1 LQFLV
6 INSMKKLLLSFII
19 TVLFVPCFLYAH
31 DGTAVRYFV
40 DLNAVTDD
48 ILLVSA
54 EFPPLTVSDS
64 VVVFPASAPG
74 TYDQLDFGRFVLAF
88 TAYDK
93 NNKIVESKRSSVNTF
108 RLLHPEK
115 VSRIEYA
122 LEDTWDEK
130 TENRKKRLFNP
141 GGSNFQKDTCFAL
154 NYFAIC
160 AYIPRYKRSPV
171 NLTIKRPDFLK
182 GVSSLPLISETKDT
196 DIYTAEDYDYLADNP
211 ALYARNLDTTVLT
224 IRGAKVTVAV
234 YSETN
239 KIGSKRVAETIKP
252 VISANADFL
261 GKMPVNRYSFL
272 FVFASS
278 PQNSGDGNNGAL
290 EHSYSS
296 MYYLPES
303 DNYSFVEGLI
313 KHTASHE
320 FLHIKIPLHLHSKEI
335 DDFDFLN
342 PKMSKHLW
350 LYEGVTEYFAHLS
363 QIPLSGEEVFIK
375 QIRQKIM
382 QMDYFRK
389 DVSLTELAV
398 KVMEPDMQKVYPMIY
413 DRGALIAMMMDI
425 RLRELSGGKKTL
437 PWLVDTLSVLYGRN
451 KPFDDNELFPKIIEL
466 TKPEMQGFI
475 DSFIVTS
482 SILPLK
488 QTLHKI
494 GYDYDM
500 SREVEGYKFE
510 NVTIRFVTQEKIL
523 LVPKSPDN
531 ALGVVEGDEIVAADG
546 VEMKPETM
554 SQVIGKILKPKT
566 DAELSVT
573 VKRNGE
579 NKVLKA
585 KPVKTVIT
593 ENHAVNKSETLTAE
607 QQQFASW
614 IFGNAKK

>member
-1 LQFLV
+1 
-6 INSMKKLLLSFII
+6 MKKLLFSFIL
-19 TVLFVPCFLYAH
+19 TVLFIPCFLYAQNE
-31 DGTAVRYFV
+31 TAVRYFM
-40 DLNAVTDD
+40 DLNDVTDD
-48 ILLVSA
+48 LLLVSV
-54 EFPPLTVSDS
+54 EFPPLTAADS
-64 VVVFPASAPG
+64 IVIFPASAPG
-74 TYDQLDFGRFVLAF
+74 TYDQLDFGRFVRAF

-93 NNKIVESKRSSVNTF
+93 NNKIVGSQKSSVNTY
-108 RLLHPEK
+108 RLLSPEK
-115 VSRIEYA
+115 VARIEYA
-122 LEDTWDEK
+122 LADSWDEE
-130 TENRKKRLFNP
+130 TESRKKRIFNP

-154 NYFAIC
+154 NYFAVC
-160 AYIPRYKRSPV
+160 AYIPRYKRSPIK
-171 NLTIKRPDFLK
+171 LTVKRPDFLK
-182 GVSSLPLISETKDT
+182 GASSLPLVSETRDT

-224 IRGAKVTVAV
+224 IRGAKVMVAV
-234 YSETN
+234 YSEMN

-272 FVFASS
+272 FIFGSS
-278 PQNSGDGNNGAL
+278 DKNNGDGNNGAL

-335 DDFDFLN
+335 DDFDFLH

-363 QIPLSGEEVFIK
+363 QIPLSGEDVFIK
-375 QIRQKIM
+375 TVRQKIM

-389 DVSLTELAV
+389 DISLTELAV
-398 KVMEPDMQKVYPMIY
+398 KVMDPDMQKVYPMIY

-425 RLRELSGGKKTL
+425 RLREISNGKKTL

-451 KPFDDNELFPKIIEL
+451 KPFDDNELFPKIVEL

-488 QTLHKI
+488 QNLQKI
-494 GYDYDM
+494 GYDYSM

-510 NVTIRFVTQEKIL
+510 GVTIRFVTQEKIL
-523 LVPKSPDN
+523 LVPKTEDN
-531 ALGVVEGDEIVAADG
+531 ALGVIEGDEIVSVDG
-546 VEMKPETM
+546 TDMKLETM
-554 SQVIGKILKPKT
+554 QQLLGKILKPKT
-566 DAELSVT
+566 DAEVAIT

-585 KPVKTVIT
+585 KPIKTVIT
-593 ENHAVNKSETLTAE
+593 ESHSLSKNETLTAE
-607 QQQFASW
+607 QQKFASW
-614 IFGNAKK
+614 FFGNKKQ